1 MKEQRLLPSAPVL
14 VTRGPTE
21 GPGTRHHLLMHCLIS
36 EGLAPVSVL
45 SASPVLFFLL
55 LPTDE
60 TGSALAA
67 VPHTFLRALVCL

>member
-21 GPGTRHHLLMHCLIS
+21 GPGMRHHLFMHLLIS
-36 EGLAPVSVL
+36 EDLALVFVL
-45 SASPVLFFLL
+45 PASPVLFFIL

-60 TGSALAA
+60 TGSTLAA
-67 VPHTFLRALVCL
+67 VPHTFLWALVCL